1 MGPLFTFSLRQLAS
15 RGRLLLL
22 LILVSLPVGLAIL
35 VSATIGEDETS
46 NREFINTLLDGL
58 LIGTIMPIVSM
69 VLATAAFGNEVED
82 RTLSFL
88 VLKPISRLRIVSA
101 KLLAAIAVGCPLV
114 IVSGLT
120 ATLVGGSGPGARIV
134 ELDGTFQATLAVG
147 VALFAGFVAYCALF
161 TWAGLVST
169 RALPYA
175 LVYVVIWE
183 GLISSILDGVR
194 YLSVRGYT
202 LAIMHGLDDKSFAE
216 LSDRV
221 IEFPAGIL
229 GVVIV
234 TAGFLW
240 LAVRRLDRMDVT

>member
-1 MGPLFTFSLRQLAS
+1 MGPLFSFSIRQLAS
-15 RGRLLLL
+15 KGRLLLL
-22 LILVSLPVGLAIL
+22 LILVSLPVGLAAL
-35 VSATIGEDETS
+35 VSATLGEDETS
-46 NREFINTLLDGL
+46 NKDFINTLLDGL

-101 KLLAAIAVGCPLV
+101 KLLAAIVVGCPLV
-114 IVSGLT
+114 IVSGVT
-120 ATLVGGSGPGARIV
+120 ATLLGGSGLGARIV
-134 ELDGTFQATLAVG
+134 ELDGTFQATLAVSVG
-147 VALFAGFVAYCALF
+147 LFAGFVAYSALF

-183 GLISSILDGVR
+183 GLISSLLGGVR

-202 LAIMHGLDDKSFAE
+202 LAIMHGIDDRSFAE
-216 LSDRV
+216 LGERA
-221 IEFPAGIL
+221 IEFPAGII
-229 GVVIV
+229 GVAVV
-234 TAGFLW
+234 TGGFLW
-240 LAVRRLDRMDVT
+240 LAVRRLEQMDVT